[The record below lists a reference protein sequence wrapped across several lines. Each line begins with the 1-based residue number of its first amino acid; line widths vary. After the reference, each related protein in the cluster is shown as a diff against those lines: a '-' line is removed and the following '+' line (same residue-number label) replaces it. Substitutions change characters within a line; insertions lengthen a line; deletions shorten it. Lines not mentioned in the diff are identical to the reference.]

1 MAKSRSS
8 SGSGTDALE
17 EALDEVYLGNFEG
30 FVTRR
35 NELAKLL
42 RAQGSGEA
50 AERVRALKKPSR
62 VAWAVNQ
69 LSARDAALRDGLLD
83 AGAALRR
90 AHERLVGGEAGSADL
105 RAIGEQ
111 ERAAVGAALDALGV
125 LASDAGVNLSPAALE
140 RARQTLHAVTLDEG
154 VRRDFER
161 GRLSS
166 EHEATGLG
174 GLSLGA
180 APPVRKGGGKR
191 SSGGKDRE
199 RLAARRRA
207 EELEAAEAEARE
219 LERSHRN
226 AEEKA
231 EAARRSAE
239 EAQRDLKLAT
249 AALSEAESAASAARG
264 RVDGLRERGS

>member
-90 AHERLVGGEAGSADL
+90 AHERLVGGEAGQGGEPRSSRRPRPRPRPVSSSA
-105 RAIGEQ
+105 AIATP
-111 ERAAVGAALDALGV
+111 RRRWRPRVGA
-125 LASDAGVNLSPAALE
+125 P
-140 RARQTLHAVTLDEG
+140 
-154 VRRDFER
+154 
-161 GRLSS
+161 
-166 EHEATGLG
+166 
-174 GLSLGA
+174 
-180 APPVRKGGGKR
+180 RK
-191 SSGGKDRE
+191 
-199 RLAARRRA
+199 
-207 EELEAAEAEARE
+207 
-219 LERSHRN
+219 RN
-226 AEEKA
+226 
-231 EAARRSAE
+231 
-239 EAQRDLKLAT
+239 
-249 AALSEAESAASAARG
+249 G
-264 RVDGLRERGS
+264 I

>member
-1 MAKSRSS
+1 
-8 SGSGTDALE
+8 
-17 EALDEVYLGNFEG
+17 
-30 FVTRR
+30 
-35 NELAKLL
+35 
-42 RAQGSGEA
+42 
-50 AERVRALKKPSR
+50 

-140 RARQTLHAVTLDEG
+140 PARQTLHAVTLDEG

-161 GRLSS
+161 GHLST

-180 APPVRKGGGKR
+180 APPVRKGGGKH

-207 EELEAAEAEARE
+207 EELEAAEAEAEARE

-226 AEEKA
+226 AEEKV